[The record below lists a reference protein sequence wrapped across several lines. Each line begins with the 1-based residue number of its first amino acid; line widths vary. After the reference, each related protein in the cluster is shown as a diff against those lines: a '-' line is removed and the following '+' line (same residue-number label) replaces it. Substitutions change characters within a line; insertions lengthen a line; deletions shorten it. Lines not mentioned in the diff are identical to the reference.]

1 VSTARLDGKRLM
13 SRPVVI
19 GRMVFGF
26 PVYFFKNYI
35 LRGMVRG
42 GAYGLSIAAI
52 LAFGRWLRDVKMY
65 ERHARAD

>member
-1 VSTARLDGKRLM
+1 
-13 SRPVVI
+13 
-19 GRMVFGF
+19 MVFGF
-26 PVYFFKNYI
+26 PVYFFKNYF

-65 ERHARAD
+65 ERHARYHESCDLPVQKSKTAT